1 MKTQSLAK
9 IAQDHE
15 LPRTTIIAHC
25 VTSVNSQRV
34 NGTYEIRTDPRAM
47 RTGSYRT
54 GFPLLDSMIRLVS
67 GTWVSIFAGEGGYQ
81 EYRIPMKKRSLLP
94 VPFVFVLSLAAARAQ
109 PSFVDEAGK
118 HLTVLDADGA
128 PVLRYDYAHEIGE
141 DDKVSF
147 DTAKVFHHVLGPGGK
162 PITKGP
168 GGKFPHHRG
177 IFIGWNKI
185 RHGDRT
191 HDLWHVRDTTQKH
204 VSFTEKKS
212 ADEAATMTSR
222 IDWIGHEGHPV
233 LAESRTLTMHFGD
246 EGAYALIDFTS
257 KLTAAHGA
265 VELGGDPEHAG
276 IQFRPSQEVAGNKS
290 ARYTFHEEGVTP
302 KKNTGLPWVAQ
313 TFEADGRTWTVQ
325 HMSHP
330 PNPAGSRWSAYRDYG
345 RFGEFPAIKLA
356 DGESITLRYR
366 FRVTEGPAPERS
378 LLGAAYESFAK

>member
-9 IAQDHE
+9 TAQDHE
-15 LPRTTIIAHC
+15 LPRTTIIAHG
-25 VTSVNSQRV
+25 VTSVNSQS
-34 NGTYEIRTDPRAM
+34 IHRTDEISTKPRAM
-47 RTGSYRT
+47 RTGSYRS
-54 GFPLLDSMIRLVS
+54 GFPLIVPMTGLVS
-67 GTWVSIFAGEGGYQ
+67 GAWVNFFAREGGHQ
-81 EYRIPMKKRSLLP
+81 EYRVSMKKRSLLP
-94 VPFVFVLSLAAARAQ
+94 GAFVFVLTLAAAHAE

-118 HLTVLDADGA
+118 HLTVLNADGA
-128 PVLRYDYAHEIGE
+128 PVLRYEYAHEVGE
-141 DDKVSF
+141 DGKVSF

-185 RHGDRT
+185 RHGGRS

-212 ADEAATMTSR
+212 ADESATMTSR
-222 IDWIGHEGHPV
+222 IDWIGKEGHPV
-233 LAESRTLTMHFGD
+233 LEESRTLTVHFAD

-257 KLTAAHGA
+257 ELTAAHGA

-276 IQFRPSQEVAGNKS
+276 IHFRPSQEVAGNKS

-313 TFEADGRTWTVQ
+313 TFEADGRTWIVQ

-330 PNPAGSRWSAYRDYG
+330 QNPDGSRWSAYRDYG